1 MKEESNYLKFIGLC
15 DTLNGNINKASS
27 YFNECKNNNDEQ
39 LINIL
44 KDILE
49 YKNIKEKYNKIPIDK
64 IDINILN
71 ELKIE
76 NDKLEKELN
85 KLKLRIE
92 YLDKINNK
100 KENKIN
106 LINILF
112 KNNKKQGKDKN
123 TIFDNDLYN
132 LTKEEKKL
140 VNDGNYDPWNFD
152 EENIEEDDYHYDD
165 E

>member
-1 MKEESNYLKFIGLC
+1 MKEESNYLKFKGLC

-27 YFNECKNNNDEQ
+27 SFNDCKNNNDEE

-49 YKNIKEKYNKIPIDK
+49 YKNIKEKYEKKPIDK

-85 KLKLRIE
+85 KLKLRIK
-92 YLDKINNK
+92 YLDKIKNK

-112 KNNKKQGKDKN
+112 KNNKKESKDKN
-123 TIFDNDLYN
+123 AIFDTSIYN
-132 LTKEEKKL
+132 LIKEEKDL
-140 VNDGNYDPWNFD
+140 VNNGDYDSWNFD
-152 EENIEEDDYHYDD
+152 EEDLEEDDYHYDD